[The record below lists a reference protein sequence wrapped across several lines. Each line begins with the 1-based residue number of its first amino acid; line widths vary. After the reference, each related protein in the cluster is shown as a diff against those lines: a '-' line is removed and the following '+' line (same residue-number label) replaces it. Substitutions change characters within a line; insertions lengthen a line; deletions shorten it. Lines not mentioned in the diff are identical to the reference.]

1 MPELT
6 RITRDPAVMGGKP
19 CIRGIRVTVGT
30 VVGLVAGVGVALFL
44 SFSVHLH
51 GSVVEGL
58 RIPDRAQSSD
68 STEKGATRSGVCER
82 EAEKLVGQKPV
93 RIGGSVRAPKKLRDV
108 PPKYPEQPPGT
119 VGSGMWL
126 GEALINN
133 TGRVA
138 HVWPIREVKFVPPFP
153 AFNSAITDAMKQ
165 WEFEPLL
172 VRGKPAA
179 FCMTVTVNINWQ

>member
-1 MPELT
+1 MVSHVFCQGKLMTMNCAPGEST
-6 RITRDPAVMGGKP
+6 IRFVM
-19 CIRGIRVTVGT
+19 
-30 VVGLVAGVGVALFL
+30 GVGVGLFL

-93 RIGGSVRAPKKLRDV
+93 RIGGSVRAPQKLRDV

-138 HVWPIREVKFVPPFP
+138 HVWPIREVKFVPP
-153 AFNSAITDAMKQ
+153 
-165 WEFEPLL
+165 
-172 VRGKPAA
+172 
-179 FCMTVTVNINWQ
+179 

>member
-1 MPELT
+1 MTMNCARGEST
-6 RITRDPAVMGGKP
+6 VRFVMGV
-19 CIRGIRVTVGT
+19 GI
-30 VVGLVAGVGVALFL
+30 GLLL
-44 SFSVHLH
+44 NFSVQLH

-58 RIPDRAQSSD
+58 AIPYRAQSSD
-68 STEKGATRSGVCER
+68 SIEKGATRPGVCDR
-82 EAEKLVGQKPV
+82 EAEKLVGQKAV
-93 RIGGSVRAPKKLRDV
+93 RIGGSVRAPRKLRDV

-119 VGSGMWL
+119 VGSGIWL
-126 GEALINN
+126 GEALISN

-153 AFNSAITDAMKQ
+153 AFNNAIADAMKQ

-172 VRGKPAA
+172 VQGKPAA